1 MTAKARTMRLQVK
14 ICGINSKEA
23 LAAAVDGGARYIG
36 LVFYAPSPRF
46 VTARE
51 GASLAARIPAEVM
64 KVGLFVDADDTTIE
78 ETLKRCPLDMLQFHG
93 AESPE
98 RVREAN
104 EGFGLPVMKAMKLAG
119 ANDLAVARDYV
130 EAADRLLFDAKPPA
144 DMKDALPGGN
154 ALALDWNLLKGTEW
168 PCPWMLSG
176 GLNADNLA
184 EAVETSGAEAVDVSS
199 GVEDRPGHKDPA
211 RIRAYLNTAAKL

>member
-1 MTAKARTMRLQVK
+1 
-14 ICGINSKEA
+14 
-23 LAAAVDGGARYIG
+23 
-36 LVFYAPSPRF
+36 
-46 VTARE
+46 
-51 GASLAARIPAEVM
+51 
-64 KVGLFVDADDTTIE
+64 
-78 ETLKRCPLDMLQFHG
+78 
-93 AESPE
+93 
-98 RVREAN
+98 
-104 EGFGLPVMKAMKLAG
+104 
-119 ANDLAVARDYV
+119 V